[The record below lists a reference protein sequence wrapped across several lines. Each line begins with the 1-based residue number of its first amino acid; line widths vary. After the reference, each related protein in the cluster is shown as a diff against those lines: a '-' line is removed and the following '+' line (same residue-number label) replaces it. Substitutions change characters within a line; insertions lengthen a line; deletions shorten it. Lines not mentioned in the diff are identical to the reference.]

1 MRWRC
6 GGESDA
12 VFHPNQTNMKIPT
25 LIALCLFPVIACVVS
40 CKPKGPAEKA
50 GESLDKAAENVSDA
64 INPKGPVEKVGEK
77 IDDATGN

>member
-1 MRWRC
+1 
-6 GGESDA
+6 
-12 VFHPNQTNMKIPT
+12 MKITT